1 MAQNRWAAVTRVI
14 WRCQPVQE
22 RPSKWFRPRPVFS
35 SRSSCSIRRAS
46 SVATGYADALADNPT
61 TNRWRQLS
69 TMDSTRMRHVAV
81 WTGTRLLVWG
91 GQTAQGLAPNHG
103 LAYDPATDRWT
114 TLPPSVLRGRT
125 AANAVWTGHAMLIW
139 GGITIL
145 NPTLCTDGATYTPA

>member
-1 MAQNRWAAVTRVI
+1 MFADAAAYNPVTRT
-14 WRCQPVQE
+14 WRTLP
-22 RPSKWFRPRPVFS
+22 PMPGPRTEATVTWTGTEVLVVGGH
-35 SRSSCSIRRAS
+35 AS
-46 SVATGYADALADNPT
+46 SVATGYADALAYNPT